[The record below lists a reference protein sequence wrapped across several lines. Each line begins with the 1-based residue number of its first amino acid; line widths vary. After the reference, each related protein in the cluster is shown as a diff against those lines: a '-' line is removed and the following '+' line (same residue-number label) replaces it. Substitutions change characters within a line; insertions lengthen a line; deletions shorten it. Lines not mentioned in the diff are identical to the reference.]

1 VDDYFEIN
9 FEDFLSLLIEKANE
23 LILVLFISM
32 LFAFAYFSFSPKI
45 YESVTTIEI
54 PKQGSS
60 ITDNVFSATKSTSSL
75 EGQIRLYSSD
85 DVISLAIKKYNEDN
99 NNELMLSPEILKNNL
114 TISRNRQ
121 NPEIVDIFFTS
132 SDPIFVKSFLE
143 ALNKS
148 FAEERLEYSKKDL
161 YSTIS
166 FLDKEIPALVQKLEE
181 AENNLAEQTKLIG
194 SSELKTEE
202 SKVRFLESLND
213 QINVIKLRELEIKEF
228 YREDHPLYQTLLL
241 QKKLLESEKI
251 KLQENIESLS
261 NDQFQIEALK
271 AQVNIFADAI
281 SDLRERR
288 INYSL
293 EAASTVDNLK
303 INIQPSPS
311 YIISPTQYIFILPFL
326 LVFATYFFLFIFRF
340 SKKPIVDEGGMRNL
354 LTNDNFLGSLAEERL
369 GSTENFEINEELKKK
384 VIFSLKEKLKVSKT
398 ISVVSSLGNV
408 GKSFLC
414 AELFSRLTE
423 QGLSVCLIDADFRKK
438 TTTKFFLHGI
448 EIPKELEEIKIN
460 ESKYMIG
467 SSIVIPAVDTDN
479 PTKVLESKAFSN
491 FYEDLTNRFDVVI
504 VDTPPWFL
512 FVDAEI
518 VSKLTSSI
526 LYVAK
531 SHRTSEKDIISF
543 LEVIK
548 NLNKD
553 IYFVLNFLKLFN
565 RVLNYKV
572 GYPKYSYQNYYYYG
586 SYYDKPKIS
595 QKSKFFA
602 ILPPP
607 FRKFMNKWFVNKNE

>member
-1 VDDYFEIN
+1 MDDYFEIK
-9 FEDFLSLLIEKANE
+9 FEDLLSLLIEKANT
-23 LILVLFISM
+23 LILVLLISIM
-32 LFAFAYFSFSPKI
+32 LAFAYFSFSPKV
-45 YESVTTIEI
+45 YESTTTIEI
-54 PKQGSS
+54 PRQVSS
-60 ITDNVFSATKSTSSL
+60 ITDSRISTTESTSSL
-75 EGQIRLYSSD
+75 EGQIRLYGSD
-85 DVISLAIKKYNEDN
+85 NVISSAIEKYNEDDD
-99 NNELMLSPEILKNNL
+99 NELILTPAFLKSNL

-121 NPEIVDIFFTS
+121 NPEIVDIFFRS
-132 SDPIFVKSFLE
+132 ADPIFAKSFLTV
-143 ALNKS
+143 LNES
-148 FAEERLEYSKKDL
+148 FAEERLEYIKQDL
-161 YSTIS
+161 YSAIS
-166 FLDKEIPALVQKLEE
+166 FLDEELPTLITKLEE
-181 AENNLAEQTKLIG
+181 AEKNLVEQTKLIG
-194 SSELKTEE
+194 SSELKTED

-213 QINVIKLRELEIKEF
+213 QINVIRLRELEIKEF

-241 QKKLLESEKI
+241 QKNLLENERI
-251 KLQENIESLS
+251 KLQENIETLS

-271 AQVNIFADAI
+271 AQVNIFSDAI

-311 YIISPTQYIFILPFL
+311 YIISPTQLIFIFPFA
-326 LVFATYFFLFIFRF
+326 FALFVYFAFLSVRTF
-340 SKKPIVDEGGMRNL
+340 KKVITDEEGVGKL
-354 LTNDNFLGSLAEERL
+354 SVNDNFIGSLADETFD
-369 GSTENFEINEELKKK
+369 SSENFEINDELKKK
-384 VIFSLKEKLKVSKT
+384 VVFNLKEKLKVSKT
-398 ISVVSSLGNV
+398 ISVVSSRGDV

-414 AELFSRLTE
+414 AELFSKLTE
-423 QGLSVCLIDADFRKK
+423 QGLNVCLIDADFRKK
-438 TTTKFFLHGI
+438 TTTKFFLRDI
-448 EIPKELEEIKIN
+448 KIPKRLEEIKSN
-460 ESKYMIG
+460 ESKFMIG
-467 SSIVIPAVDTDN
+467 NSIVIPALETKN
-479 PTKVLESKAFSN
+479 PTEVLESKAFSN
-491 FYEDLTNRFDVVI
+491 FFNDLKNRFDVVI

-531 SHRTSEKDIISF
+531 SHQTSEKDIISF

-607 FRKFMNKWFVNKNE
+607 FRKFMNKWFVKKNE

>member
-1 VDDYFEIN
+1 MDDYFEIN

-32 LFAFAYFSFSPKI
+32 LLAFAYFSFSPKI

-99 NNELMLSPEILKNNL
+99 NNELMLSPEILKKNL

-132 SDPIFVKSFLE
+132 SDPIFAKSFLE

-161 YSTIS
+161 YSAIS

-213 QINVIKLRELEIKEF
+213 QINVIRLRELEIKEF

-326 LVFATYFFLFIFRF
+326 LVFAAYFFLLIFRF
-340 SKKPIVDEGGMRNL
+340 YKKPIVDEEGMRNL

-398 ISVVSSLGNV
+398 ISVVSSLGDV

-414 AELFSRLTE
+414 AELFSRLAE

-467 SSIVIPAVDTDN
+467 NSIVIPAVDTDN
-479 PTKVLESKAFSN
+479 PTEVLESKAFSN
-491 FYEDLTNRFDVVI
+491 LYEDMTKRFDVVI
-504 VDTPPWFL
+504 VDTPPWAL
-512 FVDAEI
+512 FVDGEI
-518 VSKLTSSI
+518 ISRLTSSI
-526 LYVAK
+526 LYVGK
-531 SHRTSEKDIISF
+531 SHQTTEKDLISF
-543 LEVIK
+543 LKIAKKPKK
-548 NLNKD
+548 N

-565 RVLNYKV
+565 KVLNYKV

-595 QKSKFFA
+595 LKSKLFA
-602 ILPPP
+602 IIPTP
-607 FRKFMNKWFVNKNE
+607 FKKFINKFYKDRNV